1 MSHSPTTAL
10 SGVAP
15 ERWRDLRAVLF
26 DLDGVL
32 TPTAEVHQAAWRET
46 FVGFFAAIGRD
57 DALSGDDYLRLV
69 DGKPRYD
76 GVASVLDDRGL
87 SLPLG
92 TPEDAPGWDTVCAI
106 GNVKNRAFTTILER
120 DGVAPYPGSVAFLDA
135 VVDAGLEVAV
145 VSSSRNAPAVL
156 RAAGLSHRFSLVL
169 DGEAAARR
177 SLPGKPAPDTYL
189 AAAAELGWLP
199 SQCAVV
205 EDALSGVASGAA
217 GGFGLV
223 LGVARDQPRQALLDA
238 GATAA
243 VDDLGDIDLDLSGAP
258 EDAWSLTTAGE
269 AAPTEEDATVYSL
282 GNGFVGLRW
291 QGPGA
296 VAPGEG
302 TFVNGL
308 HETWPI
314 TYPENSYGQA
324 EAGQSMIAA
333 PDARAF
339 RLYVDEEAL
348 ELGRTEVDHSHT
360 RLDFRDGTLT
370 SHVVWRTA
378 QGSRVEV
385 RVRQLVSFEERHL
398 AVLDYQV
405 RPLDSRATIHLVS
418 GVAAPHGGD
427 QVPTPE
433 ESDAATAP
441 IDDPR
446 KSDAVATDALQPV
459 RSRAGEGTYTLGFRV
474 KDSGMTLGVG
484 TAHVVR
490 FPEGAS
496 ERGEVTHSNGEGA
509 YTSVNVDLEPGEALR
524 VSKYVTYHS
533 SRRQPVEE
541 MIERAQRSVG
551 TALSLGYDRIVT
563 AQQGWAERF
572 WDRSD
577 VVLSPTQPGLQRA
590 VRWNLWQL
598 AQAAARADGLGISA
612 KGVSGNG
619 YSGHYFW
626 DTEVFVVPFLNYTTP
641 QWARNAL
648 RARVTMLPKARER
661 ARVLNEEGALFA
673 WRTINGDEASAYF
686 PAGTAQYHINADI
699 SSAVFHYLMAT
710 KDRGFLTRGGA
721 QILVET
727 ARLWMSLG
735 FWRSNAAGRAFHLHG
750 VTGPDE
756 YTALVNDN
764 LYTNVSAAFNLE
776 VAAKALALLEREE
789 PAAHA
794 ALVAELGILPG
805 EPEAW
810 LGAAQGMHIGFDES
824 LGVHA
829 QDADFLDKEVWDVPG
844 TPREKHPLL
853 LHFHPLVLYRFQVLK
868 QADSVLA
875 LWLHSSRFT
884 AGQKRADFEYYDP
897 LTTGDSTLSATV
909 QSIVAAEVGYAELAL
924 EYFEHALHVDL
935 DNLHGNTSDG
945 VHVASTGGVW
955 AALVNGF
962 GGLRDDQGSWSFD
975 PRLPASWPSLSF
987 CLTWRGTR
995 VRFTLTAESL
1005 EASIADPGE
1014 GAPVSFEVRGTEY
1027 SLTQENPMLRVELDG
1042 QGPVL
1047 PGRPSFEHVTTLQR
1061 RDGSRLGPEHGPE
1074 HTAGSPAAGDLPDDD

>member
-1 MSHSPTTAL
+1 VSPSPTDAVSGAL
-10 SGVAP
+10 P
-15 ERWRDLRAVLF
+15 QRWRDLRAVLF

-32 TPTAEVHQAAWRET
+32 TPTAEVHRAAWSET
-46 FVGFFAAIGRD
+46 FAAFFAAIGRQ
-57 DALSGDDYLRLV
+57 DALSPGDYLRLV

-76 GVASVLDDRGL
+76 GVASVLHDRGL
-87 SLPLG
+87 SLPQG
-92 TPEDAPGWDTVCAI
+92 TAEDAPGWDTVCAV
-106 GNVKNRAFTTILER
+106 GNAKNAAFTRILER
-120 DGVAPYPGSVAFLDA
+120 DGVEPYPGSIAFLDA

-156 RAAGLSHRFSLVL
+156 RAAGLEHRFSLVL
-169 DGEAAARR
+169 DGATAARR
-177 SLPGKPAPDTYL
+177 ALPGKPAPDTYL

-199 SQCAVV
+199 AQCAVV
-205 EDALSGVASGAA
+205 EDALSGVAAGAA

-223 LGVARDQPRQALLDA
+223 LGVARDLPPQELLAA
-238 GATAA
+238 GATA
-243 VDDLGDIDLDLSGAP
+243 VVLDLGEVDLDAAGSP
-258 EDAWSLTTAGE
+258 QDAWSLSTTGE
-269 AAPTEEDATVYSL
+269 AAPSAEDATVYSL

-348 ELGRTEVDHSHT
+348 ELGRTEVDHADT

-378 QGSRVEV
+378 QGTRVEV

-398 AVLDYQV
+398 VVLDYQV
-405 RPLDSRATIHLVS
+405 RPLDSRASIHLVS
-418 GVAAPHGGD
+418 GVALPNTGEH
-427 QVPTPE
+427 VPTPE
-433 ESDAATAP
+433 QADAAATP

-446 KSDAVATDALQPV
+446 KSERVEAGALQPMASRPGPTSHILGYRV
-459 RSRAGEGTYTLGFRV
+459 R
-474 KDSGMTLGVG
+474 DSGMTLGVG

-490 FPEGAS
+490 FPEG
-496 ERGEVTHSNGEGA
+496 EHGRGTVRHDNGEGA
-509 YTSVNVDLEPGEALR
+509 FTSVSVDLEAGEALR
-524 VSKYVTYHS
+524 VSKFVTYHS
-533 SRRQPVEE
+533 SRRQPVSE
-541 MIERAQRSVG
+541 MIERAERSVSN
-551 TALSLGYDRIVT
+551 ALILGYDRLSQ
-563 AQQGWAERF
+563 AQRDWAERF

-577 VVLSPTQPGLQRA
+577 VGLSPAQPGLQRA

-598 AQAAARADGLGISA
+598 AQASARADGLGISA

-648 RARVTMLPKARER
+648 RARVTMLPKARDR
-661 ARVLNEEGALFA
+661 ARVLNEDGALFA

-699 SSAVFHYLMAT
+699 SAAVFHYLKAT
-710 KDRGFLTRGGA
+710 ADEGFLLRGGA

-776 VAAKALALLEREE
+776 VAAKALDLVRRER
-789 PAAHA
+789 PAAYE
-794 ALVAELGILPG
+794 ALVHELALKPG

-810 LGAAQGMHIGFDES
+810 LEAAAGMHIGYDES

-829 QDADFLDKEVWDVPG
+829 QDADFLEKEVWDVPG
-844 TPREKHPLL
+844 TPRDRHPLL

-868 QADSVLA
+868 QADAVLA

-884 AGQKRADFEYYDP
+884 AEQKRADFEYYDP

-935 DNLHGNTSDG
+935 DNLHGNTADG

-962 GGLRDDQGSWSFD
+962 GGLRDDDGAWSFD

-987 CLTWRGTR
+987 CLTRLGTR
-995 VRFTLTAESL
+995 VRFTLTATAL
-1005 EASIADPGE
+1005 EARVVEAERGLAVDFS
-1014 GAPVSFEVRGTEY
+1014 VRGSAFTVTPDGGAV
-1027 SLTQENPMLRVELDG
+1027 SVPLDG
-1042 QGPVL
+1042 QGEVL
-1047 PGRPSFEHVTTLQR
+1047 SGRPTFEHVTTLQR
-1061 RDGSRLGPEHGPE
+1061 RDGSRLGPETDE
-1074 HTAGSPAAGDLPDDD
+1074 D